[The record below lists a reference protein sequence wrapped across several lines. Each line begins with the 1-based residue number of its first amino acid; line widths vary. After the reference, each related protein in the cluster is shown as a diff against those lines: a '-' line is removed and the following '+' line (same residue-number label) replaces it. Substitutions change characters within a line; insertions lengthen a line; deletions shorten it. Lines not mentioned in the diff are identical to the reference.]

1 MSREKGAARLLET
14 VLEPIQETQA
24 NEALGAQRRSAGLA
38 ERLAERLA
46 DEGGLPADWRT
57 QTLMLMRASS
67 TPRRR
72 PRFERVSIRT
82 GRFSTR
88 RSARLRSTG
97 SNGFSA

>member
-24 NEALGAQRRSAGLA
+24 NEALGAQRRSAG
-38 ERLAERLA
+38 LAERLA

>member
-1 MSREKGAARLLET
+1 MSREKGATRLLET

-24 NEALGAQRRSAGLA
+24 NEALGAQRRSAG
-38 ERLAERLA
+38 LAERLA

-72 PRFERVSIRT
+72 PRFTRVSIRT